1 MSWRDQTD
9 GLCDMCQVL
18 YRDDGVPLGYVVR
31 YKGASRTW
39 AYVVYGTLREAE
51 AAGAPTGQVH
61 HLGPSASDEV
71 ARHAVEEA
79 RAGPLKPATIR
90 VDPLFA

>member
-31 YKGASRTW
+31 QGSRR
-39 AYVVYGTLREAE
+39 AYGP
-51 AAGAPTGQVH
+51 GAP
-61 HLGPSASDEV
+61 LGTE
-71 ARHAVEEA
+71 RE
-79 RAGPLKPATIR
+79 R
-90 VDPLFA
+90 